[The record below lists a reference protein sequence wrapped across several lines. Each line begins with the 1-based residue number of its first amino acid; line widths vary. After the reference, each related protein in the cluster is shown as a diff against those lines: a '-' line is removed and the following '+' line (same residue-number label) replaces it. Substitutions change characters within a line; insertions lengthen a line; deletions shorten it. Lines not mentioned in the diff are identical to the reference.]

1 MELVETRMECYLVSG
16 NHCSDVT
23 DEADLINQTDY
34 IDYILL
40 KNCVTFV
47 ITINQ
52 TDGIL

>member
-1 MELVETRMECYLVSG
+1 MKLMELMETRMECYLVSG
-16 NHCSDVT
+16 NHGS
-23 DEADLINQTDY
+23 DEADRINQTDY